1 MGLGCCFWGSFPC
14 LLAVFCEDIIELEA
28 VAVLVLR
35 VEKAVDA
42 GATYTDAVID
52 LSVSSVLNVTDW
64 PNSLFCFI

>member
-1 MGLGCCFWGSFPC
+1 M
-14 LLAVFCEDIIELEA
+14 DIIELEA

-64 PNSLFCFI
+64 PNSLFYFI